1 LKWRR
6 VLKKHG
12 PCPATGPDGRERKK
26 GGIGGERRKR
36 IERGGAYSKLL
47 KSKYWNE
54 RGSVSS
60 SKHFAWFLF
69 LVF

>member
-36 IERGGAYSKLL
+36 IERGGGGLIVTIKIKIL
-47 KSKYWNE
+47 E
-54 RGSVSS
+54 RER
-60 SKHFAWFLF
+60 KCFKF
-69 LVF
+69 